1 MPAVYTLS
9 ANFFEQL
16 KQHEYS
22 YIASVLF
29 QFTNTQNQYKIA
41 VDTNSH
47 IILKYRELT
56 QDKFYADVIK
66 GWLEMLANI
75 PSSMQK
81 YDVDLSHINNAED
94 MCIEL
99 CSHVNGN
106 KTMIIHSSSSFYKE
120 LDDNNTISYNEKT
133 IHIIDKEEAQ
143 AQLNNNSTTYIT
155 DSMVAGHDIIDS
167 KNNYNK

>member
-9 ANFFEQL
+9 ANFLEQL

-22 YIASVLF
+22 YIVSVLF
-29 QFTNTQNQYKIA
+29 RIVNTQNQYKIA
-41 VDTNSH
+41 IDSDSN

-56 QDKFYADVIK
+56 QNKFCAESIK
-66 GWLEMLANI
+66 IWLEMLTYI

-81 YDVDLSHINNAED
+81 IDVDLSHINDPED

-106 KTMIIHSSSSFYKE
+106 KTLIIHSTSSFCKE
-120 LDDNNTISYNEKT
+120 LDDNNTISHNEKT

-143 AQLNNNSTTYIT
+143 AQLNKSEATNIVNSILAGNNIT
-155 DSMVAGHDIIDS
+155 NSINS
-167 KNNYNK
+167 N